1 MKLVS
6 LASLSAIT
14 LAFACV
20 ATVDDGERT
29 PDDTVSTAAPATAAP
44 TAAPTALPS
53 AEPTASASVPS
64 FGKICTKMGC
74 VGALTVAVDG
84 GAKLAKGKYVVDVEA
99 DGKKGKCSFV
109 APGFCGD
116 AAPKCE
122 GDVKID
128 LATAGCEKSSEK
140 GAPPPAWTDVRLPAS
155 PATATIVVT
164 RDGKKV
170 GEAKLTPEYKE
181 NRPNGPD
188 CDPVCKVAE
197 GRITLK

>member
-1 MKLVS
+1 MKLIGLTALCALVV
-6 LASLSAIT
+6 
-14 LAFACV
+14 ACV
-20 ATVDDGERT
+20 TTLEDGEKT
-29 PDDTVSTAAPATAAP
+29 PDDASTATPATAAP
-44 TAAPTALPS
+44 TVTPTVAATV
-53 AEPTASASVPS
+53 EPTASASAPT

-84 GAKLAKGKYVVDVEA
+84 GAKLAKGKYVVEVEA

-116 AAPKCE
+116 KAPRCE
-122 GDVKID
+122 GEVQLD
-128 LATAGCEKSSEK
+128 LVTAGCDKASEK
-140 GAPPPAWTDVRLPAS
+140 GAPPPALTELKLPTS
-155 PATATIVVT
+155 PKSATVVVT

-170 GEAKLTPEYKE
+170 GEAKLTPDYKE

-197 GRITLK
+197 ARIEVK